1 MNRILI
7 CTNHFYPES
16 FRCNDMA
23 FELANRGYDVMVLT
37 AIPDYHKGKYF
48 DGYGVFRRRRETVKG
63 VKVIRGFIIP
73 RGKGGGVRLLL
84 NYLSFFISSVIL
96 SIYLGLFKRFD
107 QVIVHETSPV
117 MIGVPGV
124 IVKKLQRIQ
133 MLFWVLDLWPESLQ
147 AAGGIN
153 NRHVLGMFESL
164 TKWIYRNSD
173 IIMMSSKEFE
183 TSILKKGDFCNKLVY
198 FPNWADKAMSTI
210 DNSQRAM
217 GNFILPEGFIVM
229 FAGNMGEAQDFDHIM
244 ETALMLQSEKEINF
258 VFVGDGR
265 KRPWVES
272 FVDEH
277 HLHDTVHWL
286 GRHPIEAMPSFFERA
301 DVMLMTLK
309 DVEIFNL
316 TAPAKLQA
324 YMSAAKPILAMM
336 NGEGPRIIDEAQCGI
351 TVPAGDSK
359 GLADAI
365 LRLSKMDKA
374 VLAEMGAHGR
384 EFQKAH
390 FDLEKSINHLCEI
403 MEEKFKPQEEK
414 NDVVSYGQTAYVAGS
429 GE

>member
-7 CTNHFYPES
+7 CTNHFYPET

-23 FELANRGYDVMVLT
+23 FELANRGYDVTVMT
-37 AIPDYHKGKYF
+37 AIPDYPKGKYF
-48 DGYGVFRRRRETVKG
+48 DGYGIFRRRRETVNG

-124 IVKKLQRIQ
+124 IVKKLQRIP
-133 MLFWVLDLWPESLQ
+133 MLLWVLDLWPESLQ

-173 IIMMSSKEFE
+173 KILMSSKGFE
-183 TSILKKGDFCNKLVY
+183 TSILKKGDFSDKLVY
-198 FPNWADKAMSTI
+198 FPNWADRALGQIENGELKI
-210 DNSQRAM
+210 DNFEWP
-217 GNFILPEGFIVM
+217 NGFIVM
-229 FAGNMGEAQDFDHIM
+229 FAGNMGEAQDFEHIM
-244 ETALMLQSEKEINF
+244 EATLQLKDRQDIHF
-258 VFVGDGR
+258 LFVGDGR

-272 FVDEH
+272 YCMDH
-277 HLHDTVHWL
+277 HLQNTVHWV
-286 GRHPIEAMPSFFERA
+286 GRHPIEAMPFFFEKA
-301 DVMLMTLK
+301 DVMLMTLM
-309 DVEIFNL
+309 DIEIFNL

-324 YMSAAKPILAMM
+324 YMSAGKPVLTMM
-336 NGEGPRIIDEAQCGI
+336 NGEGPRIIEDAKCGLS
-351 TVPAGDSK
+351 VPAGDSAA
-359 GLADAI
+359 LAFQI
-365 LRLSKMDKA
+365 EKMSKMDKDD
-374 VLAEMGAHGR
+374 LIKMGLNGMAY
-384 EFQKAH
+384 QKEH
-390 FDLEKSINHLCEI
+390 FDQEKSMDHLCEI
-403 MEEKFKPQEEK
+403 LE
-414 NDVVSYGQTAYVAGS
+414 VVSSSVRISRGALDESGS
-429 GE
+429 IVQSN

>member
-1 MNRILI
+1 M
-7 CTNHFYPES
+7 T
-16 FRCNDMA
+16 
-23 FELANRGYDVMVLT
+23 FELASRGYDVTVLT
-37 AIPDYHKGKYF
+37 AIPDYPKGKYF
-48 DGYGVFRRRRETVKG
+48 DGYGIFRRRYETVNG

-124 IVKKLQRIQ
+124 IVKKLHRIP

-173 IIMMSSKEFE
+173 KILMSSKGFE
-183 TSILKKGDFCNKLVY
+183 KSILEKGDFGDKLVY
-198 FPNWADKAMSTI
+198 FPNWADSSLGSEKRIVKSEELPQLMST
-210 DNSQRAM
+210 
-217 GNFILPEGFIVM
+217 LPEGFIVM
-229 FAGNMGEAQDFDHIM
+229 FAGNMGEAQDFEHIM
-244 ETALMLQSEKEINF
+244 EAALQLKDHQDIHF

-272 FVDEH
+272 YCKEH
-277 HLHDTVHWL
+277 SLQDTVRWV
-286 GRHPIEAMPSFFERA
+286 GRHPIEAMPSFFEKA
-301 DVMLMTLK
+301 DVMLMTLM
-309 DVEIFNL
+309 DIEIFNL

-324 YMSAAKPILAMM
+324 YMSASKPILAMM
-336 NGEGPRIIDEAQCGI
+336 NGEGPRIIEDAKCGLSV
-351 TVPAGDSK
+351 TAGDSAA
-359 GLADAI
+359 LAFLI
-365 LRLSKMDKA
+365 ERMSKMDKDD
-374 VLAEMGAHGR
+374 LIKMGQNGMAY
-384 EFQKAH
+384 QKEH
-390 FDLEKSINHLCEI
+390 FDLEKSMDHLCEI
-403 MEEKFKPQEEK
+403 FEE
-414 NDVVSYGQTAYVAGS
+414 VSVPIGK
-429 GE
+429 

>member
-1 MNRILI
+1 MI
-7 CTNHFYPES
+7 CTNHFYPET

-23 FELANRGYDVMVLT
+23 FELANRGYDVTVLT
-37 AIPDYHKGKYF
+37 AIPDYPKGKYF
-48 DGYGVFRRRRETVKG
+48 DGYGVFRRRRETVNG

-96 SIYLGLFKRFD
+96 SIYLGLFRRFD

-124 IVKKLQRIQ
+124 IVKKLQRIP

-153 NRHVLGMFESL
+153 NRHVLRMFESL

-173 IIMMSSKEFE
+173 KILMSSKGFE
-183 TSILKKGDFCNKLVY
+183 ESILKKGDFSDQLVY
-198 FPNWADKAMSTI
+198 FPNWADLALRQIEYGDLKI
-210 DNSQRAM
+210 DNFEWP
-217 GNFILPEGFIVM
+217 NGFIVM

-244 ETALMLQSEKEINF
+244 EAALKLKNHQDIHF

-272 FVDEH
+272 YCNDH
-277 HLHDTVHWL
+277 HLQDTVHWV
-286 GRHPIEAMPSFFERA
+286 GRHPIEAMPSFFEKA
-301 DVMLMTLK
+301 DVMLMTLM
-309 DVEIFNL
+309 DIEIFNL

-324 YMSAAKPILAMM
+324 YMSAGKTILAMM
-336 NGEGPRIIDEAQCGI
+336 NGEGPRIIEDAKCGLS
-351 TVPAGDSK
+351 VAAGDSEA
-359 GLADAI
+359 LAFQI
-365 LRLSKMDKA
+365 EIMSKMDKEKL
-374 VLAEMGAHGR
+374 VKMGQNGMAY
-384 EFQKAH
+384 QKEH
-390 FDLEKSINHLCEI
+390 FDLEKSMDHLCEI
-403 MEEKFKPQEEK
+403 FEK
-414 NDVVSYGQTAYVAGS
+414 VSIPFGIPS
-429 GE
+429 GAQDELGTVMQSS